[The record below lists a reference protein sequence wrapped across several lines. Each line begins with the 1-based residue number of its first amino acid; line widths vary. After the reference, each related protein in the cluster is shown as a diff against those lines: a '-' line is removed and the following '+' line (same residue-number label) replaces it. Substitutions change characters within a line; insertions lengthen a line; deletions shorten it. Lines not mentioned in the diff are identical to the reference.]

1 MCFPRA
7 FPSAEKAMVDSSAWL
22 HAGWFSRA
30 CWVELAGGPCVSL
43 AFFVRPGAY
52 FTRRPLQHGRSLQHF
67 LRRPGHSS
75 SKVCSCWPSLTIE
88 AHCPWRWRR
97 RAKPCL
103 AAWRRPRRAFRSP
116 IALHPSLPRCFPP
129 QHQAPPSCP
138 AVLLSCL
145 AVLCRRGQGHAVHVV
160 QVYPVL
166 VLLFQCGFQLCN
178 EVVDVEVVIA
188 AVGFGVCAVAVFHH
202 GLPHRCPHFRH
213 WHPPEASTDKKTAS
227 EYKTGSTRSG
237 ANYNSNARIFLLIQY
252 AYNMPRPLGEQL
264 DVRPQASSAQQ
275 RQRSAAAGLP
285 LRAASLRWAGRF
297 VLPCSRPSS
306 VVDGPLPLFHHGV
319 TSQPHGPGRI
329 CCQRRQ
335 APSEPWPAAEDDQ
348 VVNWCPQDTCRKR
361 LQTRKQVSNCTR
373 CKTSIWLL
381 RSAQVPLPLSDVP
394 TFAFHSF
401 VKRNYIFASEAM
413 PDRRLSERV
422 PWIHL
427 ALRRRSFFYT
437 SKSDQ
442 VDPQMHGSV

>member
-160 QVYPVL
+160 QVCPVL

-202 GLPHRCPHFRH
+202 GLPHRCPHFHH

-252 AYNMPRPLGEQL
+252 AYNMPRPLGSSWTWGRRLLQRSSDSARQQPVFLWGPRRFDELGDSSCLVAVHLQL
-264 DVRPQASSAQQ
+264 LTDLFHCSTTESQASHMVLGGFVASAAKRLRSHGRQQ
-275 RQRSAAAGLP
+275 RM
-285 LRAASLRWAGRF
+285 
-297 VLPCSRPSS
+297 
-306 VVDGPLPLFHHGV
+306 
-319 TSQPHGPGRI
+319 I
-329 CCQRRQ
+329 
-335 APSEPWPAAEDDQ
+335 
-348 VVNWCPQDTCRKR
+348 K
-361 LQTRKQVSNCTR
+361 
-373 CKTSIWLL
+373 
-381 RSAQVPLPLSDVP
+381 
-394 TFAFHSF
+394 
-401 VKRNYIFASEAM
+401 
-413 PDRRLSERV
+413 
-422 PWIHL
+422 
-427 ALRRRSFFYT
+427 
-437 SKSDQ
+437 
-442 VDPQMHGSV
+442 